1 MFCQATT
8 PPIPLTE
15 KVIHLTQAQPTKRR
29 SVAAAGIGT
38 VVEYYDLTVYAYLAV
53 VVSPLFFPSDD
64 PTASLLA
71 SLAVFA
77 SAYLMRPIGGLFF
90 GRLGDR
96 YGRKRALLVSVILMG
111 VATLI
116 MAFLPTYAA
125 VGVLAPTLLV
135 IARLAQGFSAG
146 GELGGALTY
155 VYEIVGPRRRGL
167 GGSIVALGSNTGF
180 ALAAIV
186 VATTS
191 ALTSDVQMT
200 SWGWRI
206 PFIAGLP
213 LLLLCL
219 WLRSRIEDTPE
230 FEEAAASADLAK
242 SPFKEL
248 LASQP
253 FQVLQVFG
261 LGIAQNATGYMV
273 LTYIGIHLVREGG
286 YSQTAVTWTAAGV
299 IVFVAS
305 LMPIAG
311 LLVDRFGSRTMLTI
325 GLLWAAVFAYPAM
338 SLMTGHGLGVAGLAF
353 AFFAVC
359 TPLIQVSTAPVFPE
373 LFDSRVRLT
382 GVALGFNLATVVAGG
397 TAAYIATWLID
408 RTGDPLSPA
417 YFLIGAS
424 IIGGLTLLT
433 IRGALYKASDLPEVD
448 EERPEM
454 APVH

>member
-1 MFCQATT
+1 MNK
-8 PPIPLTE
+8 I
-15 KVIHLTQAQPTKRR
+15 QPKQRR

-53 VVSPLFFPSDD
+53 VVSPLFFPGDD

-111 VATLI
+111 FATLL

-125 VGVLAPTLLV
+125 AGVIAPTLLV

-167 GGSIVALGSNTGF
+167 GGSIVALGSNAGF

-191 ALTSDVQMT
+191 ALTSDVQMS

-213 LLLLCL
+213 LLILCL

-230 FEEAAASADLAK
+230 FEDAAASADLAK
-242 SPFKEL
+242 SPVREL
-248 LASQP
+248 LSRQP
-253 FQVLQVFG
+253 LQVLQVFG

-273 LTYIGIHLVREGG
+273 LTYVGIHLVREGG
-286 YSQTAVTWTAAGV
+286 YSQTAVTWTAAAV
-299 IVFVAS
+299 IVFVAL
-305 LMPIAG
+305 LMPVAG
-311 LLVDRFGSRTMLTI
+311 LLVDRFGSRVMVTV

-338 SLMTGHGLGVAGLAF
+338 SLMTGHGLFIAGLAF

-373 LFDSRVRLT
+373 LFDPRVRLT
-382 GVALGFNLATVVAGG
+382 GVALGFNLATVAAGG

-408 RTGDPLSPA
+408 RTGDPISPA

-424 IIGGLTLLT
+424 VVGGLTLAT
-433 IRGALYKASDLPEVD
+433 IRGAMYKGSAVTEETQQLPET
-448 EERPEM
+448 
-454 APVH
+454 APVR